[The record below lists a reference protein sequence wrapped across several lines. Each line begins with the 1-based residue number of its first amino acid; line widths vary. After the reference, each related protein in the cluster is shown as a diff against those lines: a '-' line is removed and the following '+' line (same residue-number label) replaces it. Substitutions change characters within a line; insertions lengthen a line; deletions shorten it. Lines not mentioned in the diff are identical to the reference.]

1 MAKVM
6 LFIDGTWLYANNR
19 RLSES
24 YGDASYRVDFGKLPS
39 VLAEEVSQYMNA
51 EIDVVRTYLF
61 ASYAIN
67 YNPLDEDAVLRRKD
81 FFDMLKEEYHYEV
94 EVFPINYMGRRLRK
108 TDREPGDTFEPKEKC
123 VDIALATN
131 MLYYAAIPQ
140 AYDIAIAVVG
150 DRDFMPMLQSVR
162 RLGKRVAIASIKN
175 SCAPEFAD
183 PHDDAR
189 VKDYDIIWLDD
200 LLQKLE
206 LKWERHQL
214 KCESPIH
221 KGNPLVWT
229 TFHPRKNQKFYCD
242 ACRQEIARQRDAS
255 YQYYEAPPV
264 APAAAPASPAA
275 PAAEPGQEALVPM
288 PITPAPR
295 IPGVIKKLFADRG
308 FGFISTETGDYYFH
322 LTDLIPGLDFSECVE
337 NLTVDFEIKRPPA
350 NGKAGAAQRVGR
362 HDPED
367 DSPYKDLGYPED
379 EDDEFVEPEP
389 QNLEVPEEA
398 AEPAGEE
405 EEPPQP
411 SEPAP
416 PGDDYFDDDEDG
428 QLKYLK

>member
-1 MAKVM
+1 MAKIM

-39 VLAEEVSQYMNA
+39 VLAEEVSQYLGKA
-51 EIDVVRTYLF
+51 DIDVVRTYLF

-94 EVFPINYMGRRLRK
+94 EVFPINYIGRRLRK
-108 TDREPGDTFEPKEKC
+108 TDRDPGDTFEPKEKC

-214 KCESPIH
+214 KCESPVH

-242 ACRQEIARQRDAS
+242 ICRQEISRQRYAG
-255 YQYYEAPPV
+255 YQDYAPP
-264 APAAAPASPAA
+264 P
-275 PAAEPGQEALVPM
+275 AEPGQENLPPM
-288 PITPAPR
+288 PSAPAVR
-295 IPGVIKKLFADRG
+295 IPGVIKKLFNDRG
-308 FGFISTETGDYYFH
+308 FGFISTEIGDYYFH
-322 LTDLIPGLDFSECVE
+322 LTDLVPGLDFSECME
-337 NLTVDFEIKRPPA
+337 NLTVDFEVKRPPA
-350 NGKAGAAQRVGR
+350 NGKAGAAQKVGR
-362 HDPED
+362 HNPE
-367 DSPYKDLGYPED
+367 LGMAY
-379 EDDEFVEPEP
+379 
-389 QNLEVPEEA
+389 
-398 AEPAGEE
+398 
-405 EEPPQP
+405 QP
-411 SEPAP
+411 SEYPPDPYADEDQPMDAPGESYDAAPVEAGDEGEPAQPDPAP
-416 PGDDYFDDDEDG
+416 PAAPKDEDFFDDEEDG
-428 QLKYLK
+428 QLKYIK

>member
-1 MAKVM
+1 MAKIM

-39 VLAEEVSQYMNA
+39 VLAEEVSQYLGKA
-51 EIDVVRTYLF
+51 DIDVVRTYLF

-94 EVFPINYMGRRLRK
+94 EVFPINYIGRRLRK

-214 KCESPIH
+214 KCESPVH

-229 TFHPRKNQKFYCD
+229 TFHPRKGQKFYCD
-242 ACRQEIARQRDAS
+242 ICRQEISRQRYS
-255 YQYYEAPPV
+255 GYQDYMAPQPT
-264 APAAAPASPAA
+264 
-275 PAAEPGQEALVPM
+275 EPGQDFLPPM
-288 PITPAPR
+288 PSTPAVR
-295 IPGVIKKLFADRG
+295 MPGVIKKLFNDRG
-308 FGFISTETGDYYFH
+308 FGFISTENGDYYFH
-322 LTDLIPGLDFSECVE
+322 LTDLVPGLDFSECSE
-337 NLTVDFEIKRPPA
+337 NLTVDFEVKRPPA
-350 NGKAGAAQRVGR
+350 NGKAGAAQKVGR
-362 HDPED
+362 HNPE
-367 DSPYKDLGYPED
+367 LGQAYQPPEYPED
-379 EDDEFVEPEP
+379 PYEDQDSFDAPPPDEVSDEELPPPPAPDPAQPAAAPRDEDYYDDE
-389 QNLEVPEEA
+389 
-398 AEPAGEE
+398 
-405 EEPPQP
+405 
-411 SEPAP
+411 
-416 PGDDYFDDDEDG
+416 EDG
-428 QLKYLK
+428 QLKYIK